1 MSPPAASACM
11 SRADVSIASL
21 IHLPMHLKYF
31 ISIESGERIM
41 RKKHYQKVSAQGK
54 AEEHKQRNRN
64 TPGAKRREDVEEG
77 SKDI

>member
-11 SRADVSIASL
+11 SGADASIASL